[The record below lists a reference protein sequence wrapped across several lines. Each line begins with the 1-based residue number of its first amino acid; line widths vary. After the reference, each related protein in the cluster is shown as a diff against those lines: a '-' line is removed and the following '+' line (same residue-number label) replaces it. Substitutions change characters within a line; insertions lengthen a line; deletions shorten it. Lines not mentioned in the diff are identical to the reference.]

1 MRKYPIGTI
10 CWAVDP
16 TGAHEQRPVVIL
28 SHEKHPFSASDCTV
42 MCIGTSAG
50 DYDHYSPELKDKHL
64 SGISFDETNYL
75 MPWAL
80 HTIPPSGLIT
90 TRTGELTE
98 DGEKLVKRALLSL
111 FKV

>member
-1 MRKYPIGTI
+1 MSKYPIGTI

-28 SHEKHPFSASDCTV
+28 SHEKHPFSASD
-42 MCIGTSAG
+42 
-50 DYDHYSPELKDKHL
+50 YDHYSPELKDKHL

-80 HTIPPSGLIT
+80 HTIPPLPLQS
-90 TRTGELTE
+90 LT
-98 DGEKLVKRALLSL
+98 SL
-111 FKV
+111 PT

>member
-1 MRKYPIGTI
+1 
-10 CWAVDP
+10 
-16 TGAHEQRPVVIL
+16 
-28 SHEKHPFSASDCTV
+28 

-80 HTIPPSGLIT
+80 HTIPPGGLIT
-90 TRTGELTE
+90 TQTGELTE
-98 DGEKLVKRALLSL
+98 DGEKLRETSPSL
-111 FKV
+111 PVQSLTSSFI